1 MLQVN
6 ADSEPSVMLGVRVTA
21 GRTGVYCWHLGE
33 VESEPKKVALREL
46 RDTLSRLGWLDLLR
60 QYEANYRPG

>member
-1 MLQVN
+1 
-6 ADSEPSVMLGVRVTA
+6 MLGVRVTA

>member
-6 ADSEPSVMLGVRVTA
+6 ADSEPSILLGVRVTA
-21 GRTGVYCWHLGE
+21 VPTGVYCWHLGE

-46 RDTLSRLGWLDLLR
+46 RDTLSRLGRLDFFR
-60 QYEANYRPG
+60 KNEAN